1 MEPGDWL
8 GRERKR
14 VAREERSR
22 ESAHLVI
29 PRLGPGGGGASK
41 GGCKL
46 LGRLC
51 PSMDISANLRLLR
64 CTLIWCPAASGG
76 ARAAG
81 AN

>member
-8 GRERKR
+8 GSEGKR

-29 PRLGPGGGGASK
+29 SCLGPGGGGASK

-51 PSMDISANLRLLR
+51 PSMEISAN
-64 CTLIWCPAASGG
+64 PG
-76 ARAAG
+76 AGVHPELVPCGCRRSP
-81 AN
+81 